1 VDAERQNG
9 GKNTTKARGELVKQ
23 KTRAALSYYI
33 HPTFMMMVNT
43 ILTATISLQFSQVY
57 LHIRIYSQGEQMN
70 VNLELEIT
78 QLHAEICAGLAD
90 PNRIL
95 ILYELSQSP
104 RNVTELSTNLKMP
117 QPLVSRHLK
126 ILRERGMVIPKRHGT
141 VIQYTLADDRLI
153 QALDLLRAVMRDGLA
168 KRAELVEALA

>member
-1 VDAERQNG
+1 MTG
-9 GKNTTKARGELVKQ
+9 T
-23 KTRAALSYYI
+23 
-33 HPTFMMMVNT
+33 
-43 ILTATISLQFSQVY
+43 
-57 LHIRIYSQGEQMN
+57 
-70 VNLELEIT
+70 LESEIT

-126 ILRERGMVIPKRHGT
+126 VLRERGMVIPKRKGT
-141 VIQYTLADDRLI
+141 IIEYSLGDERLI
-153 QALDLLRAVMRDGLA
+153 QALDLLRAVMRDGLT

>member
-1 VDAERQNG
+1 
-9 GKNTTKARGELVKQ
+9 
-23 KTRAALSYYI
+23 
-33 HPTFMMMVNT
+33 
-43 ILTATISLQFSQVY
+43 
-57 LHIRIYSQGEQMN
+57 MN
-70 VNLELEIT
+70 ANLELEVT

-104 RNVTELSTNLKMP
+104 YNVTELSTHLKMP

-126 ILRERGMVIPKRHGT
+126 VLRERGMVIPRRKGT
-141 VIQYTLADDRLI
+141 VIQYSLADDRLI

>member
-1 VDAERQNG
+1 
-9 GKNTTKARGELVKQ
+9 
-23 KTRAALSYYI
+23 
-33 HPTFMMMVNT
+33 
-43 ILTATISLQFSQVY
+43 
-57 LHIRIYSQGEQMN
+57 MN
-70 VNLELEIT
+70 QNLETEIT

-104 RNVTELSTNLKMP
+104 RNVTELSTNLNMP

-126 ILRERGMVIPKRHGT
+126 VLRERGMVMFKRQGT
-141 VIQYTLADDRLI
+141 VVQYTLADDRLI